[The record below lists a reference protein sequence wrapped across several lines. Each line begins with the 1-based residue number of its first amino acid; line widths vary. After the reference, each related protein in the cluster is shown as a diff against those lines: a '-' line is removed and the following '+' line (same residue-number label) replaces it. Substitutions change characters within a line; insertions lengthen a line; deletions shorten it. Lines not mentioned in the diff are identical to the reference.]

1 MYIHKCNHQKVQQTN
16 NKQAAGSKKTS
27 THNAAN
33 NQEKQKTQTS
43 PNKNKNEIKTHRKK
57 AGTTS
62 NHAYKCKHKKTQRII
77 SKQGAAGKNN
87 TPGSLDEKTRKN
99 DKNINFVEKK

>member
-1 MYIHKCNHQKVQQTN
+1 MYVHKCNHQKAQQTI
-16 NKQAAGSKKTS
+16 NKQAAGSKKT
-27 THNAAN
+27 TTYNVAN

-62 NHAYKCKHKKTQRII
+62 IHSHKYKHKKPQRII
-77 SKQGAAGKNN
+77 SKQAAGGKNN
-87 TPGSLDEKTRKN
+87 TPGSLVGKTRKN